1 MMAQGQAK
9 EGPADAVAD
18 LPADPQP
25 TEPVRQRDGLPGY
38 PAAGAQPGA
47 VRGAAA
53 RGHGRDALLPHLLAG
68 HSRGPRRPSP
78 GRRRWPRPRTGGIA
92 SIRGMSWVTSL
103 RLPPVSEIASGM
115 PCASVITWCLEPG
128 RARPAGLGPVLGRP
142 SSPAR
147 ASRRSPPA
155 TSPARPRRSAQP
167 AAIHAAAATHLRRA
181 SPADA
186 ASRSSRAEPQLLRQ
200 ELPRNPVDS
209 TNKIPDRTFRS
220 SSRLRPGW
228 SARRGTTGSTGL
240 VAPITRPGRS
250 RRRLALPH
258 RPAEPPHHHRYPH
271 KSFC

>member
-1 MMAQGQAK
+1 
-9 EGPADAVAD
+9 
-18 LPADPQP
+18 
-25 TEPVRQRDGLPGY
+25 
-38 PAAGAQPGA
+38 
-47 VRGAAA
+47 
-53 RGHGRDALLPHLLAG
+53 
-68 HSRGPRRPSP
+68 
-78 GRRRWPRPRTGGIA
+78 
-92 SIRGMSWVTSL
+92 
-103 RLPPVSEIASGM
+103 M

-167 AAIHAAAATHLRRA
+167 AAIHAAAATHPRRA

-228 SARRGTTGSTGL
+228 SARRGTTGSTGSIRSHNPSGTIQAAAGPSPQACRATTPSPL
-240 VAPITRPGRS
+240 SPQVILLGVLRTRPGINR
-250 RRRLALPH
+250 RFRWPARAMPWRFVPRRLRFIFMRVLTGH
-258 RPAEPPHHHRYPH
+258 PADQHEPACGRHVRRGGGAIGHAAIVYPPARTVG
-271 KSFC
+271 SARTCLEVQ